1 MENSIRLSKPSLNWS
16 RKMKNFIVGT
26 AGHID
31 HGKTTLIRAL
41 TGRNTDRLKEEQKR
55 GISIELGF
63 TYFDLPSGLRAGI
76 IDVPGH
82 EKFIRN
88 MLAGVVGMD
97 VVILVVAADEGMM
110 PQSKE
115 HLAIMNLLGI
125 ENGFIVLTKIDKVEE
140 EWLELVEEET
150 MEEVEGTFLEGKPI
164 IRVSSTTGE
173 GIEKVKEE
181 IDRIVSSIEED
192 VVDDIPR
199 LPVDRSF
206 TISGF
211 GTVVTGTLLS
221 GSIKTGDEVQLYPT
235 GKISRIRSIQVHD
248 SDVEMAERGQRV
260 ALNLAGVKKEE
271 VPRGIMIAPE
281 GSMIPTSLIDVELK
295 TIDLVFDI
303 SNRTRL
309 RLYIGTQEVFCRLV
323 LLDRDEMGSN
333 DVAMA
338 QLRLE
343 EEIVARKGDK
353 FILRL
358 FSPMITIGGGRILD
372 SNPSKKKR
380 FNEDDLRLLEI
391 MGSGESI
398 DITEAVIKEHS
409 ASFPSTNQIAALRSS
424 HLELIESEIET
435 LEAKGSVSVVK
446 LTKETHVIHTDF
458 LKDMITKIES
468 DIAEYHKKYP
478 LRIGMSKEEIRSKY
492 LGMTNKRVGE
502 LYLDIVTDNS
512 KVEDKNEYLKL
523 QNFKIGYNEK
533 QIEIRDTIMNA
544 YDGEGILS
552 PKIEELF
559 KGSKIQK
566 SEIMEVFNS
575 LITSGT
581 LVRLEEDV
589 IIKSESLN
597 SAISN
602 IIKWLK
608 ESDEIGISE
617 VRDKLN
623 TNRKI
628 AVAILEL
635 MDKRGITTRTDEGR
649 KLL

>member
-1 MENSIRLSKPSLNWS
+1 
-16 RKMKNFIVGT
+16 MKNFIVGT

-181 IDRIVSSIEED
+181 IDRIVGSIEED
-192 VVDDIPR
+192 RVDDIPR

-221 GSIKTGDEVQLYPT
+221 GSLKNGDEVQLYPT
-235 GKISRIRSIQVHD
+235 DKVSRIRSIQVHD

-281 GSMIPTSLIDVELK
+281 GSMVPTSLIDVELK
-295 TIDLVFDI
+295 TIDLMFDI

-309 RLYIGTQEVFCRLV
+309 RLYIGTQEVFCRVV

-333 DVAMA
+333 EVAMA

-343 EEIVARKGDK
+343 DEIVARKGDK

-380 FNEDDLRLLEI
+380 FNEDDLKLLEI

-424 HLELIESEIET
+424 HLELIENEIET
-435 LEAKGSVSVVK
+435 LEAKGRVSVVK

-458 LKDMITKIES
+458 LTDMITKIEK
-468 DIAEYHKKYP
+468 DIAEYHDKYP

-492 LGMTNKRVGE
+492 LGKTNKRVGE

-533 QIEIRDTIMNA
+533 QIGIRDVIMSA
-544 YDGEGILS
+544 YDGDTIVS

-559 KGSKIQK
+559 KGSKTQK
-566 SEIMEVFNS
+566 PEIMEVFNS

-581 LVRLEEDV
+581 LVRLEDDV
-589 IIKSESLN
+589 IIKSDSLN
-597 SAISN
+597 SAIGN

-608 ESDEIGISE
+608 ESDEISISE
-617 VRDKLN
+617 VRDRLN

>member
-1 MENSIRLSKPSLNWS
+1 
-16 RKMKNFIVGT
+16 MKNFIVGT

-63 TYFDLPSGLRAGI
+63 TYFDLPSGQRAGI

-125 ENGFIVLTKIDKVEE
+125 DNGFIVLTKIDKVEE

-173 GIEKVKEE
+173 GIEKVKLE
-181 IDRIVSSIEED
+181 IDRIVSAIEED
-192 VVDDIPR
+192 KVDDIPR

-221 GSIKTGDEVQLYPT
+221 GSLKNGDEVQLYPSE
-235 GKISRIRSIQVHD
+235 KISRIRSIQVHD

-281 GSMIPTSLIDVELK
+281 GSMVPTSLIDVELK
-295 TIDLVFDI
+295 TIDLMFDI

-309 RLYIGTQEVFCRLV
+309 RLYIGTQEVFCRVV
-323 LLDRDEMGSN
+323 LLDRDKMGSN
-333 DVAMA
+333 DTAMA

-380 FNEDDLRLLEI
+380 FNEEDLRLLEI

-409 ASFPSTNQIAALRSS
+409 ANYPSTNQIAALRSS

-435 LEAKGSVSVVK
+435 LEADGKVSVVK

-458 LKDMITKIES
+458 LKDMVAKIES
-468 DIAEYHKKYP
+468 DIAEYHEKYP

-492 LGMTNKRVGE
+492 LGKTNKRVGE

-533 QIEIRDTIMNA
+533 QIEIKDIIMKAYEGDTIV
-544 YDGEGILS
+544 S

-566 SEIMEVFNS
+566 PEITEVFNS
-575 LITSGT
+575 LVASGT
-581 LVRLEEDV
+581 LIRLEEDV

-608 ESDEIGISE
+608 ESDEISISE

>member
-1 MENSIRLSKPSLNWS
+1 
-16 RKMKNFIVGT
+16 MKNFIVGT

-181 IDRIVSSIEED
+181 IDRIVGSIEED
-192 VVDDIPR
+192 RVDDIPR

-206 TISGF
+206 TIAGF

-221 GSIKTGDEVQLYPT
+221 GSLKNGDEVQLYPT
-235 GKISRIRSIQVHD
+235 DKVSRIRSIQVHD

-281 GSMIPTSLIDVELK
+281 GSMVPTSLIDVELK
-295 TIDLVFDI
+295 TIDLMFDI

-309 RLYIGTQEVFCRLV
+309 RLYIGTQEVFCRVV

-333 DVAMA
+333 EVAMA

-343 EEIVARKGDK
+343 DEIVARKGDK

-380 FNEDDLRLLEI
+380 FNEDDLKLLEI

-424 HLELIESEIET
+424 HLELIENEIET
-435 LEAKGSVSVVK
+435 LEAKGRVSVVK

-458 LKDMITKIES
+458 LTDMITKIEK
-468 DIAEYHKKYP
+468 DIAEYHDKYP

-492 LGMTNKRVGE
+492 LGNTNKRVGE

-533 QIEIRDTIMNA
+533 QIGIRDVIMSA
-544 YDGEGILS
+544 YDGDTIVS

-559 KGSKIQK
+559 KGSKTQK
-566 SEIMEVFNS
+566 PEIMEVFNS

-581 LVRLEEDV
+581 LVRLEDDV
-589 IIKSESLN
+589 IIKSDSLN
-597 SAISN
+597 SAIGN

-608 ESDEIGISE
+608 ESDEISISE
-617 VRDKLN
+617 VRDRLN